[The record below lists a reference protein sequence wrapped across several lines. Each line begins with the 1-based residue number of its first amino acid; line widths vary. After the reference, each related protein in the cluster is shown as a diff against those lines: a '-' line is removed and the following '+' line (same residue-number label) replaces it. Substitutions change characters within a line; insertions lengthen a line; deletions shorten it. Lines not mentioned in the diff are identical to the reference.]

1 MKKHKIVMCI
11 IPLTLAYAT
20 TSTAASLNYNP
31 DSVSVTTS
39 LGRLWGQAD
48 EYLYNSQTGHKN
60 SELNWKINN
69 APIIKGDISWNILSN
84 LTLNARGW
92 ITLESSHSS
101 MDDYDWE
108 RPEKAMW
115 TNWSHSNTNLNYANE
130 FDIHLKGWLLKQ
142 PNYSFGGVLGYQQT
156 RFSWTAIGGHQIWYD
171 KHDKRSDHDF
181 SNTSVIGY
189 KQKFSA
195 PYIGLIGQYRYHD
208 FEFNGLLKFS
218 PWVQAK
224 DNDEHYLRRDPG
236 PLSYREKTN
245 KSLYYSATLNAGYYI
260 NPNTKLFTELSWN
273 KFTQGKGDTEIFDRK
288 TGEYIYFGGN
298 SAGIANTNYNITAG
312 IQYRF

>member
-1 MKKHKIVMCI
+1 MKKYKIAICI

-20 TSTAASLNYNP
+20 TATAASLNFNP

-39 LGRLWGQAD
+39 LGGLWGQAD
-48 EYLYNSQTGHKN
+48 EYIYDSQTGHKN

-69 APIIKGDISWNILSN
+69 APIIKGDISWDALPN

-92 ITLESSHSS
+92 ITLKSSHSS
-101 MDDYDWE
+101 MDDYDWI

-130 FDIHLKGWLLKQ
+130 FDINLKGWLLKQ
-142 PNYSFGGVLGYQQT
+142 PNYNFGGVLGYQQT
-156 RFSWTAIGGHQIWYD
+156 RFSWTAIGMHGLYESESIIDWY
-171 KHDKRSDHDF
+171 KPVHA
-181 SNTSVIGY
+181 NGPGIGY

-224 DNDEHYLRRDPG
+224 SNDDHYLRDLTARN
-236 PLSYREKTN
+236 KTS
-245 KSLYYSATLNAGYYI
+245 KSHYYSATINAGYYVT
-260 NPNTKLFTELSWN
+260 PNTKVFTEFSWN
-273 KFTQGKGDTEIFDRK
+273 KFTQGKGELEWMDRGK
-288 TGEYIYFGGN
+288 GIYLYDSGDA
-298 SAGIANTNYNITAG
+298 SGIANTNYNITAG